1 MNHLVQHFLAPYQSD
16 STFLTLRKTR
26 LFILACLYDFLVVF
40 LILLFHV
47 MGAGSAIFVASDVV
61 HLLLMLGTL
70 WMIRRKRLELAT
82 NLFIIA
88 FTVSILISNVFHDY
102 VKQATTHYLRI
113 LETALLFTL
122 TTVIVSLFTFRRY
135 HIILVVAIALAV
147 MGLHYWL
154 LISKYYSGVYTNES
168 LLVFLV
174 YSLFMIF
181 VGIMGM
187 ASIKTNKELID
198 LVEKEAE
205 KVKRLNQSLESKVM
219 ERTRQLEM
227 QNKELEKVNN
237 ELDRFVY
244 RVSHDL
250 RAPLASVLGL
260 ISITREET
268 DLEKIR
274 EYLELKEKSVAKL
287 DHFIQDVIHLSKNA
301 RTEMAFEEIDF
312 SEVIQNVFEEHSY
325 SEQALKIEMHTEI
338 EPMPPFYS
346 DKERLKIVLSNLV
359 SNSIR
364 YSNPVQKSPF
374 VKIRVTLNGSTHQ
387 KRVRM
392 EISDN
397 GLGISDEHID
407 KVFDMFYRASS
418 EKAGTG
424 LGLYIVKETVEKLM
438 GTIQVT
444 SQPGEGTSFIIELA
458 DTRKQEV
465 PVENDRSG
473 RPG

>member
-1 MNHLVQHFLAPYQSD
+1 MNQLVQYFLAPYQSD
-16 STFLTLRKTR
+16 STFLALRKTR
-26 LFILACLYDFLVVF
+26 LFVLACLYDFLVVF
-40 LILLFHV
+40 LVLLFHLL
-47 MGAGSAIFVASDVV
+47 GAGSAFFVVSDVV
-61 HLLLMLGTL
+61 HLLLILGTL
-70 WMIRRKRLELAT
+70 WMIHRKRLELAT

-88 FTVSILISNVFHDY
+88 FTVSILISNVLHDY
-102 VKQATTHYLRI
+102 VNQVTTHYLRI

-122 TTVIVSLFTFRRY
+122 TTVIVSLFTFKRY

-147 MGLHYWL
+147 MALHYWL
-154 LISKYYSGVYTNES
+154 LISKFYNDVYSNES

-174 YSLFMIF
+174 YSLFMVF

-301 RTEMAFEEIDF
+301 RTEMEFEEIDF

-346 DKERLKIVLSNLV
+346 DKERLKIVLRNLV

-364 YSNPVQKSPF
+364 YSNPARQNPF
-374 VKIRVTLNGSTHQ
+374 VKIKVNSNGDTRQ
-387 KRVRM
+387 KRTRI

-444 SQPGEGTSFIIELA
+444 SQLGEGTSFIIELA

-465 PVENDRSG
+465 LIKS
-473 RPG
+473 